1 MNFLDPSG
9 WADLEQLEKQYQNL
23 DENLVKELHAKL
35 RPYFLRRNK
44 CDVLDLPPKVGETI
58 VLCSF
63 AHALSRTRLLCP
75 FQWRLCKEKFTN
87 LS

>member
-44 CDVLDLPPKVGETI
+44 CDVLDLPPKVG
-58 VLCSF
+58 
-63 AHALSRTRLLCP
+63 
-75 FQWRLCKEKFTN
+75 
-87 LS
+87 